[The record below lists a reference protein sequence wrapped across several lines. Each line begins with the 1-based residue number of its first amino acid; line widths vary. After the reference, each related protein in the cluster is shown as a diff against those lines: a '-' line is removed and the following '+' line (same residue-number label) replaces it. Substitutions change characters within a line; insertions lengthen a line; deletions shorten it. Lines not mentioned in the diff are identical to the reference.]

1 MKRTR
6 VGMLI
11 FPDVERLVNI
21 NASAPSR
28 PFPAPP
34 FPGHHASGPAH
45 RSPAGAAGTA
55 PGWNRCEPPQLT
67 PVAAEVV
74 VDVDHEQGRTV
85 AEASP
90 RAVSGRGKDALSRSV
105 RN

>member
-34 FPGHHASGPAH
+34 RPFPAPPFPGHHAPSPAAPLEPQAQIRAGTGPNH
-45 RSPAGAAGTA
+45 RNSRRSP
-55 PGWNRCEPPQLT
+55 QKL
-67 PVAAEVV
+67 
-74 VDVDHEQGRTV
+74 
-85 AEASP
+85 
-90 RAVSGRGKDALSRSV
+90 
-105 RN
+105 

>member
-28 PFPAPP
+28 PLPCAPVP
-34 FPGHHASGPAH
+34 RPSRPQP
-45 RSPAGAAGTA
+45 RSPLEPQAQIRAGTG
-55 PGWNRCEPPQLT
+55 PNHRNSRRSPQKL
-67 PVAAEVV
+67 
-74 VDVDHEQGRTV
+74 
-85 AEASP
+85 
-90 RAVSGRGKDALSRSV
+90 
-105 RN
+105 